1 MHNVVAD
8 TGEQVD
14 TRVTSNM
21 YQRIWSCIS
30 AFLAVIRLKSWD
42 TSTEEGRS
50 KERYR
55 RAFLTTA
62 ASFASR
68 GATLLTSLITIPL
81 TLRYLGAERYGLWII
96 LTSIIAAMSIADL
109 GIGNGLVNAIAEAD
123 GKDDR
128 HLAREYVSSGFYMLV
143 LIAVT
148 MALMGTFAFPFI
160 PWLRVFNVTSIAI
173 ASEGS
178 KAFAVL
184 FAWFVVNIPLGV
196 VARIQTGL
204 QRGYTPQIL
213 SAVGGCVSLAGV
225 LFAIHL
231 RASLPLLV
239 FASTVGAVFAI
250 LLNGALLFKAQPWLL
265 PMFRL
270 ASLRSASKILKLGLL
285 FFVMQTAIAVGYT
298 SDNIVI
304 GQILGARAVAAY
316 AVPQKLFGYATIA
329 LMFSLGPLWPA
340 YGEAISRR
348 DYAWAKR
355 TFRRSMFLTFF
366 FTIALN
372 TVLVIACPAILRHWT
387 GQAIMPQYSL
397 LLLLGIWGVI
407 TGVSTA
413 VSMFLNAAG
422 IVRFQAS
429 LAVVMATMNITISIF
444 LTRRIG
450 ISGVVAGSI
459 IAQIIIMIPTLLMLP
474 VFIRKIQAAPGPA

>member
-1 MHNVVAD
+1 MHNTTAD
-8 TGEQVD
+8 AGEQVD
-14 TRVTSNM
+14 TGVASNM
-21 YQRIWSCIS
+21 RQRASSSIS
-30 AFLAVIRLKSWD
+30 AFRAVIRLKPWD
-42 TSTEEGRS
+42 ISTEEGRS

-55 RAFLTTA
+55 RALLTTV

-81 TLRYLGAERYGLWII
+81 TLRYLGSERYGLWMI
-96 LTSIIAAMSIADL
+96 LTSMIAAMSIADL
-109 GIGNGLVNAIAEAD
+109 GIGNGLLNAISEAD
-123 GKDDR
+123 GKDDW
-128 HLAREYVSSGFYMLV
+128 HLAREYVSSGFFMLV

-148 MALMGTFAFPFI
+148 MALIGTCAFPFI

-178 KAFAVL
+178 KAFVVL
-184 FAWFVVNIPLGV
+184 FAWFIINIPLGV
-196 VARIQTGL
+196 VTRIQTGL

-213 SAVGGCVSLAGV
+213 SAAGGGVSLAAM
-225 LFAIHL
+225 LFAIHVK
-231 RASLPLLV
+231 ASLPLLV

-250 LLNGALLFKAQPWLL
+250 LLNGVLLFKAHPWLF

-270 ASLRSASKILKLGLL
+270 ARLRSASKILKLGLL
-285 FFVMQTAIAVGYT
+285 FFVMQTAMAVGYT

-340 YGEAISRR
+340 YGEAIARR

-355 TFRRSMFLTFF
+355 TLRRSIFLTFF
-366 FTIALN
+366 ITIALN
-372 TVLVIACPAILRHWT
+372 TVLVIACPVILRHWT
-387 GQAIMPQYSL
+387 GQSIRPQFSL
-397 LLLLGIWGVI
+397 LLLLGTWGVI
-407 TGVSTA
+407 TGLSTA
-413 VSMFLNAAG
+413 VAMFLNAAG
-422 IVRFQAS
+422 ILRFQAS
-429 LAVVMATMNITISIF
+429 LSVLMATMNIAISIF

-459 IAQIIIMIPTLLMLP
+459 IAQTIIMIPTLLMLP
-474 VFIRKIQAAPGPA
+474 VFIRKIQAAPELA